1 MKKDDIL
8 FWLIIILI
16 ILKLFGVVNILGVL
30 LTSVFWIPWTI
41 LFILALFIGLS
52 VIFFVIRFFML

>member
-16 ILKLFGVVNILGVL
+16 ILKLFGMVNISWVL

>member
-16 ILKLFGVVNILGVL
+16 ILKLFGVVNISWVL

>member
-1 MKKDDIL
+1 MKKNDIL

-16 ILKLFGVVNILGVL
+16 ILKLFGVVNISWVL

>member
-16 ILKLFGVVNILGVL
+16 ILKLFGVVNISWVL

-52 VIFFVIRFFML
+52 VIFFVIRFFIL